1 MYFLDFFEI
10 FFKKAI
16 DNHVKTWYNN
26 IVRREV
32 KAMDNKIKELTKL
45 LEQLDKLLTQVVKI
59 LITVGTIWAI
69 IKGTFF

>member
-1 MYFLDFFEI
+1 
-10 FFKKAI
+10 
-16 DNHVKTWYNN
+16 
-26 IVRREV
+26 
-32 KAMDNKIKELTKL
+32 MDNKIKELTKL

>member
-1 MYFLDFFEI
+1 MYFFKNIET

-16 DNHVKTWYNN
+16 DNHLKMWYNN
-26 IVRREV
+26 IVGREV